1 MDHKMRGAASLIVAL
16 AGLAFVAPASA
27 QTARPAPATPPA
39 ARTAAAPV
47 SCINNPNVL
56 GVSRVVEIDTTGGP
70 RFGHL
75 QYKDINFLADGEV
88 VLTFDDGPLKP
99 HTKPILDAL
108 DAQCTKATFFMVGQ
122 MALAEPA
129 MAKEV
134 ARRGHTIGTHTW
146 SHANLA
152 RLTPLKA
159 RNEIELG
166 ISAVQHAVG
175 TPISPFF
182 RFPYLSASKS
192 ILGYIQ
198 SRNLSAF
205 SIEAD
210 SYDYRSKDAAAVH
223 KAILNQLAVRHKGIL
238 LFHDIQPATARA
250 LPGLLAALKAKGYRI
265 VHMKAKAPVTTLPEF
280 DLLALNSAA
289 RNKLMAGTDQ
299 PRLIKASTWPAQATS
314 PHAGT
319 SVVQTV
325 PQPGAPVAPA
335 GTAQVRPHGDDW
347 RGQIFR
353 TN

>member
-1 MDHKMRGAASLIVAL
+1 MRGSASLLLAL
-16 AGLAFVAPASA
+16 AGLALASAAHAQTSQKPVAPPAPS
-27 QTARPAPATPPA
+27 ARPAP
-39 ARTAAAPV
+39 V
-47 SCINNPNVL
+47 SCANNPNVL

-152 RLTPLKA
+152 KLTPLKA

-210 SYDYRSKDAAAVH
+210 SYDYRSKDANAVH
-223 KAILNQLAVRHKGIL
+223 KAILDQLAARHKGIL

-265 VHMKAKAPVTTLPEF
+265 VHMKPKAPVTTLPEF
-280 DLLALNSAA
+280 DLLAVNSAA
-289 RNKLMAGTDQ
+289 RRRLLAGAAQ
-299 PRLIKASTWPAQATS
+299 PQLTSTGPAPAQQ
-314 PHAGT
+314 AGAI
-319 SVVQTV
+319 VVQTV
-325 PQPGAPVAPA
+325 PQAGAPAAPAPA
-335 GTAQVRPHGDDW
+335 GAAQVPPHGEDW
-347 RGQIFR
+347 RGRIFR